1 MATNDVAS
9 QLTLYSDTLNITTLP
24 VKAINLQVNPTNGQ
38 VQLQWQTTDEI
49 NTASF
54 NIQNSSDAASF
65 IDIGI
70 KDAVGSGN
78 NEYSFIDKK
87 LVSGINYYRLQTVD
101 IDGRIS
107 YSKIVSVNMAD
118 KQLFS
123 VFPNPS
129 KDFANISFSQPIEN
143 AIIAVYDM

>member
-1 MATNDVAS
+1 MATNDVAT

>member
-1 MATNDVAS
+1 VATNDVAT